1 MPQRKAS
8 LLDEAADDMIDET
21 DNDLDET
28 SAGGD
33 SVATGRVA
41 QAVRDILL
49 EIGEDPQR
57 EGLVKTPERVSRM
70 YQELTAGYSADAQ
83 AIVNGALFETESEG
97 MIIVRDIEFYSLC
110 EHHLLPF
117 YGVAHVGYLANGRVI
132 GLSKIPR
139 IVEMFSRRL
148 QIQERLTYQIANF
161 LQDVTAAKGVAVVL
175 EGTHLC
181 TIMRGVRKPRTRM
194 ITSTLLG
201 IFKRDP
207 RTRAEFMDHLSRSQ
221 PRESYGVASRAWSE
235 VRRKDSSHSTW
246 RLACQ

>member
-1 MPQRKAS
+1 MTKRKAQ
-8 LLDEAADDMIDET
+8 LLDEGADDM
-21 DNDLDET
+21 LDET
-28 SAGGD
+28 NHDLGD
-33 SVATGRVA
+33 VSDADETATEGRIPG
-41 QAVRDILL
+41 AVRDILL

-57 EGLVKTPERVSRM
+57 EGLVKTPERLSRM
-70 YQELTAGYSADAQ
+70 YRELTAGYDADPQ

-161 LQDVTAAKGVAVVL
+161 LQEVTVAKGVAVVL

-221 PRESYGVASRAWSE
+221 PRE
-235 VRRKDSSHSTW
+235 
-246 RLACQ
+246 

>member
-1 MPQRKAS
+1 MPRHQAP
-8 LLDEAADDMIDET
+8 LVDEAVDDI
-21 DNDLDET
+21 LDET
-28 SAGGD
+28 SQDADDASEQGAT
-33 SVATGRVA
+33 VARGRIEA
-41 QAVRDILL
+41 AVHDILL
-49 EIGEDPQR
+49 EIGEDPGR
-57 EGLVKTPERVSRM
+57 DGLLKTPERVSRM
-70 YQELTAGYSADAQ
+70 YRELMAGYDADPQ
-83 AIVNGALFETESEG
+83 AIVNGALFDTESEG

-117 YGVAHVGYLANGRVI
+117 YGVAHVAYLANGKVI

-148 QIQERLTYQIANF
+148 QIQERLTYQIAKF
-161 LQDVTAAKGVAVVL
+161 LQDVTLAKGVAVVL

-194 ITSTLLG
+194 VTSTLLG

-221 PRESYGVASRAWSE
+221 SRE
-235 VRRKDSSHSTW
+235 
-246 RLACQ
+246 

>member
-1 MPQRKAS
+1 MPQRQAPP
-8 LLDEAADDMIDET
+8 
-21 DNDLDET
+21 LDET
-28 SAGGD
+28 ADDVPDEINHDLGDAFDADDDSAD
-33 SVATGRVA
+33 GRIA
-41 QAVRDILL
+41 GAVRDILL

-70 YQELTAGYSADAQ
+70 YKELTAGYHADPQ

-161 LQDVTAAKGVAVVL
+161 LQEVTAAKGVAVVL

-221 PRESYGVASRAWSE
+221 PRE
-235 VRRKDSSHSTW
+235 
-246 RLACQ
+246 

>member
-1 MPQRKAS
+1 MPRHQAP
-8 LLDEAADDMIDET
+8 LVDEVADDI
-21 DNDLDET
+21 LDET
-28 SAGGD
+28 SQDADDASEQGAT
-33 SVATGRVA
+33 VARGRIEA
-41 QAVRDILL
+41 AVHDILL
-49 EIGEDPQR
+49 EIGEDPGR
-57 EGLVKTPERVSRM
+57 EGLLKTPERVSRM
-70 YQELTAGYSADAQ
+70 YQELTAGYDADPQ

-117 YGVAHVGYLANGRVI
+117 YGVAHVAYLANGKVI

-161 LQDVTAAKGVAVVL
+161 LQDVTSAKGVAVVL

-181 TIMRGVRKPRTRM
+181 TIMRGVRKPRIRM
-194 ITSTLLG
+194 VTSTLLG

-221 PRESYGVASRAWSE
+221 ARE
-235 VRRKDSSHSTW
+235 
-246 RLACQ
+246 